1 MAEIVVTARNE
12 PGSLAEIAQLIGN
25 EEGNIDNLS
34 MLDRA
39 ADFTKMKIVLEVWD
53 TDHLG
58 RIITGLKGLT
68 SVNLVERIY
77 G

>member
-1 MAEIVVTARNE
+1 M
-12 PGSLAEIAQLIGN
+12 IGN

-34 MLDRA
+34 MIDRA
-39 ADFTKMKIVLEVWD
+39 ADFTKMKITLEVWD

-58 RIITGLKGLT
+58 RIMTGLKGLT
-68 SVNLVERIY
+68 SVNLVERTY